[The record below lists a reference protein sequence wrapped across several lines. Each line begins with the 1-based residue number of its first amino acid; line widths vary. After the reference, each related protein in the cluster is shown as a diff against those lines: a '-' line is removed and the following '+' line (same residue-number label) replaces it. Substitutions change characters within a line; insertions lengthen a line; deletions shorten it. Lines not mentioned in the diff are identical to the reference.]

1 MYSFTSVNRSDYWH
15 VYHSVCAQIW
25 RPLISS
31 SSSSN
36 PCPNGAISHNIY
48 IGKVKWN
55 TSRVSGTRCLPRD
68 HAVATRV
75 LRRPHVYYTCV
86 ERTTWLVHAPAEDHV
101 ATSSLWKIPPGYYTR
116 VERPTRLLRA
126 CEEYHTGRTS
136 LWKNYTA
143 TTREWSGSHRYFS
156 CVKGQH
162 EFYTRVEMTPRLLH
176 VCGEDHPATAS
187 WDENSIYVCKGYLHT
202 CTEATIPLL
211 HRRGADHADTASV

>member
-1 MYSFTSVNRSDYWH
+1 M
-15 VYHSVCAQIW
+15 
-25 RPLISS
+25 
-31 SSSSN
+31 
-36 PCPNGAISHNIY
+36 
-48 IGKVKWN
+48 
-55 TSRVSGTRCLPRD
+55 SGTRCLPRD

-116 VERPTRLLRA
+116 VERPTRLLHA

-202 CTEATIPLL
+202 CTDVKHHSATASCGGDYSTTTEAWSGPRGYCKRLERTTGLL
-211 HRRGADHADTASV
+211 HVESTIELLHACGMHCTITARVCRLALALPFSMFL